1 MPYAAETTQ
10 ALHMPRHPKAE
21 VKFLALF
28 LAGGSFTT
36 E

>member
-1 MPYAAETTQ
+1 MPYTAETNQ
-10 ALHMPRHPKAE
+10 AMHMPRHPKAE

-28 LAGGSFTT
+28 LAGGSFTR